1 MTYTEAKNAAEA
13 GMMSKFEALKTV
25 VSGKVSLSAYEKAK
39 GELVKAILEYNTAV
53 KNELFESYSKEEKP
67 IIAAVNAFTLPVKD
81 LKETI
86 NDRGITTSVEL
97 KDKTARLDINEFVEF
112 IGGDKNWLYKCADL
126 LHMLQLRELDLFNL
140 TEAELAKQSLLV
152 VRAVTDGKK
161 AEKNAEAAE
170 KAYEAAK
177 AAKTPAAGRL
187 KKVAEAARDYADSFK
202 NPVSNTSLVK
212 TVQEIYDLAIY
223 EDNGSGKNA
232 HKATNKDVLFIQ
244 DAAISYDRKAKCGLR
259 SMNTHNFQLV
269 IVSILHRVLNNVAYT
284 IKCPKAN

>member
-13 GMMSKFEALKTV
+13 GMKSKFEALKTV
-25 VSGKVSLSAYEKAK
+25 VSGKVSLAAYEKAK
-39 GELVKAILEYNTAV
+39 VELNASINEYNEAV

-67 IIAAVNAFTLPVKD
+67 IIAAVNAFTVPVVV
-81 LKETI
+81 LKETL
-86 NDRGITTSVEL
+86 NDRGITTAIEL
-97 KDKTARLDINEFVEF
+97 KGKTSRLDINEFVEF
-112 IGGDKNWLYKCADL
+112 IGGDKTWLYKCADL
-126 LHMLQLRELDLFNL
+126 LHMLQLREMDLFSL
-140 TEAELAKQSLLV
+140 TDAELSKQSLLV

-161 AEKNAEAAE
+161 ADARAKAAE
-170 KAYEAAK
+170 TAYEKAK
-177 AAKTPAAGRL
+177 AAKSKEAGRL
-187 KKVAEAARDYADSFK
+187 KKIAESAREYADSFK

-259 SMNTHNFQLV
+259 SMNARNFQLV
-269 IVSILHRVLNNVAYT
+269 IVSILHRVLNDVAYT
-284 IKCPKAN
+284 LKCPKNN